1 MASERLRRLFVAVL
15 LPPEVE
21 AELEALEKRLKRQ
34 VQAPLKWVRPEAI
47 HLTLK
52 FLGAFPDSRL
62 ADLKGALQAAAE
74 GFQQAPF
81 SLQLGPLGTFGT
93 RGQVNVLWVGVE
105 GALAPL
111 AELARAIDKAAETC
125 EVPPEKRAFKA
136 HLTLARARRDRP
148 VQFAV
153 ASLAAPKPVAF
164 TVSSFALVE
173 SHLAPQGARYEV
185 LAHYRLG

>member
-21 AELEALEKRLKRQ
+21 AELEALEKRLKQQ

-62 ADLKGALQAAAE
+62 ADLKGALQAVAE

-81 SLQLGPLGTFGT
+81 SLQLGPLGTFGA

-111 AELARAIDKAAETC
+111 AELARAIDKAQGPAGAICGGFPCSAEAGRFHGKLFRPDG
-125 EVPPEKRAFKA
+125 EPSGAPGR
-136 HLTLARARRDRP
+136 TLRGTG
-148 VQFAV
+148 
-153 ASLAAPKPVAF
+153 SLSIGIAKPC
-164 TVSSFALVE
+164 S
-173 SHLAPQGARYEV
+173 ARYN
-185 LAHYRLG
+185 